1 MILEETL
8 LLIYPITLK
17 IKIKLHFMSLKP
29 MKLFQFLFF
38 LLLTN
43 ISYSQVEITGYIEES
58 GSGERL
64 PYSNV
69 YLVDLELGASAN
81 ENGFFSFKGEVKPGM
96 ILKASYVGYQTKTI
110 ELTQE
115 IIDSQLVIS
124 LLPLTSTLNEVVIS
138 TESSKFL
145 QSSSEISAHRISVQ
159 QLSLMPSIGEVD
171 IFRSLQLLPGVSA
184 TQESSSG
191 LYIRGGQPQ
200 ENLVLL
206 DGIKVY
212 NVDHFFGFFS
222 AFNANAIKSVDLYK
236 GAFPSKY
243 GGRLS
248 TVIEIP
254 FIFNL
259 SDAFKHSCNLA
270 PKFNKATFLPSL
282 TTFPFPISNT
292 SLILGNSTPIPL
304 PLGYLNA
311 EGLSFIFTAV
321 FIILT
326 SSASSLAAIT
336 TKFGKVER

>member
-115 IIDSQLVIS
+115 IIDGQLVIS

-171 IFRSLQLLPGVSA
+171 IFRSLQLFPGVSA
-184 TQESSSG
+184 TQESS
-191 LYIRGGQPQ
+191 
-200 ENLVLL
+200 
-206 DGIKVY
+206 
-212 NVDHFFGFFS
+212 
-222 AFNANAIKSVDLYK
+222 
-236 GAFPSKY
+236 
-243 GGRLS
+243 
-248 TVIEIP
+248 
-254 FIFNL
+254 
-259 SDAFKHSCNLA
+259 
-270 PKFNKATFLPSL
+270 
-282 TTFPFPISNT
+282 
-292 SLILGNSTPIPL
+292 
-304 PLGYLNA
+304 
-311 EGLSFIFTAV
+311 
-321 FIILT
+321 
-326 SSASSLAAIT
+326 
-336 TKFGKVER
+336 

>member
-1 MILEETL
+1 MFTRY
-8 LLIYPITLK
+8 LLI
-17 IKIKLHFMSLKP
+17 
-29 MKLFQFLFF
+29 F
-38 LLLTN
+38 LLLSN
-43 ISYSQVEITGYIEES
+43 ISFSQVQISGYIQES

-64 PYSNV
+64 PYSNI
-69 YLVDLELGASAN
+69 YLDDLQLGASAN
-81 ENGFFSFKGEVKPGM
+81 ENGFFSFKGEVTSGM
-96 ILKASYVGYQTKTI
+96 ILKASYVGYQTKSI
-110 ELTQE
+110 ELTE
-115 IIDSQLVIS
+115 DLINSQLVID
-124 LLPLTSTLNEVVIS
+124 LIPLTSTLNEVVIS

-243 GGRLS
+243 GG
-248 TVIEIP
+248 
-254 FIFNL
+254 
-259 SDAFKHSCNLA
+259 
-270 PKFNKATFLPSL
+270 
-282 TTFPFPISNT
+282 
-292 SLILGNSTPIPL
+292 
-304 PLGYLNA
+304 
-311 EGLSFIFTAV
+311 
-321 FIILT
+321 
-326 SSASSLAAIT
+326 
-336 TKFGKVER
+336 